1 MRSDNGGCTAA
12 FFVTVLAGSEQAR
25 VALYTCDEK
34 RRIKKTWLKGC
45 PFPLGERLEV
55 EWSEVDEETPP
66 LLAEEYV
73 PRKRDTKLECF
84 RRLET
89 ELKEKGIL

>member
-1 MRSDNGGCTAA
+1 MKGIKITIGKRSCEVITEGVRLF

-55 EWSEVDEETPP
+55 EWSEVDEETGYEVGMFPS
-66 LLAEEYV
+66 A
-73 PRKRDTKLECF
+73 
-84 RRLET
+84 
-89 ELKEKGIL
+89 